1 MYMEI
6 VSQVV
11 QSGVST
17 YAHNNSLAEAE
28 VLKQIQGHLN
38 RTRSEYYSGG
48 DPKIDY
54 QDPLCRLGYLYRYAP
69 AHATLFEHV
78 LRDSDEI
85 SLRNLYADKWVLNI
99 CAVGGG
105 PGTELLGIAKYLVPR
120 VRWMPRKIA
129 FTVLDKV
136 PHWSADW
143 QHLADVI
150 ENHFYSSLEGSGL
163 QPPTFAP
170 SFLPFDVFNKEQYGN
185 HGYHFG
191 QAHIVIFNYLFS
203 ENKTRLS
210 DAYNA
215 VKRLAELT
223 SPGCAFVVIDRQETL
238 GTFTSAVVELFESV
252 FGEKVERHTY
262 SGTLDPD
269 EEKTNMGKLID
280 TLGPPHLKFSAF
292 WLVAKRKKTVFGQ

>member
-11 QSGVST
+11 QSGVSS
-17 YAHNNSLAEAE
+17 YAHTKGFAETE
-28 VLKQIQGHLN
+28 VLKDIKKHLN
-38 RTRSEYYSGG
+38 IMSSEYYSGN
-48 DPKIDY
+48 DPNINY
-54 QDPLCRLGYLYRYAP
+54 QDPLCRLGYLHRYAP

-85 SLRNLYADKWVLNI
+85 SLRKLYADRWVLNI

-120 VRWMPRKIA
+120 VQWMPRKIG

-150 ENHFYSSLEGSGL
+150 ENYFYSSLEGSGM

-170 SFLPFDVFNKEQYGN
+170 SFLPFDVFNEEQYGS
-185 HGYHFG
+185 HAYHFH
-191 QAHIVIFNYLFS
+191 QADIVIFNYLFS

-210 DAYNA
+210 DAYN
-215 VKRLAELT
+215 VVNRLAELA
-223 SPGCAFVVIDRQETL
+223 SPDCTFVVIDRQEKA
-238 GTFTSAVVELFESV
+238 GTFTSDVVELFRSV
-252 FGEKVERHTY
+252 FGEKVKGVTY
-262 SGTLDPD
+262 NGTLDPD
-269 EEKTNMGKLID
+269 EEKSNMGELLE
-280 TLGPPHLKFSAF
+280 TLGPPHLQFEAF
-292 WLVAKRKKTVFGQ
+292 WLVAKVNG